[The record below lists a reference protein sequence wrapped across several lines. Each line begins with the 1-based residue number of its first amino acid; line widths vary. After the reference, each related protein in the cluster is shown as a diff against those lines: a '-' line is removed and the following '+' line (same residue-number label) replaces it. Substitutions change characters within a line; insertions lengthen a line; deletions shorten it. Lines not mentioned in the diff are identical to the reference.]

1 VGASG
6 RSAELRGDTI
16 AALATAP
23 GRGAVALVRLS
34 GTRAAD
40 IAARVGVG
48 TLTPRR
54 MTRVRLHACDAPD
67 DPLDDALATW
77 FPAPRSFTG
86 EDLLEFSAHGG
97 ALVSATLLAALVTAG
112 ARPALAGEFAE
123 RAVRHGKLDLLQA
136 EALADLIDAR
146 SRAMQ
151 RTALLQLSGALS
163 HRLAALRSALLD
175 VEALIAYELDFP
187 EEDDGPVPR
196 ADAVRAA
203 TQVIT
208 ALDAL
213 AATLPAAE
221 LGRDGVSVVLAG
233 APNAGK
239 SSLFNALI
247 GARRAIVS
255 EIPGTTRDALDVLV
269 EHDPWPLRL
278 IDTAG
283 LRSSADALERLGIEV
298 STDRLAAAHVVL
310 VCGDDDDSLLA
321 STQAIAV
328 LSPAPRIAV
337 RTKRDLLDTSAPWS
351 PSEALRAVT
360 HAAVAVSATT
370 GEGLD
375 AVRAVITNAVRTAHP
390 DPAEELPVVT
400 RARHVSAL
408 VLARN
413 EVEQFR
419 AAWERAELPGPV
431 AATHL
436 RAAVHALDELLGGI
450 DVDEVLERVFR
461 TFCIGK

>member
-1 VGASG
+1 M
-6 RSAELRGDTI
+6 
-16 AALATAP
+16 
-23 GRGAVALVRLS
+23 
-34 GTRAAD
+34 
-40 IAARVGVG
+40 
-48 TLTPRR
+48 TPRR
-54 MTRVRLHACDAPD
+54 MTRTRLHECDAPD
-67 DPLDDALATW
+67 DAIDDALVTW

-86 EDLLEFSAHGG
+86 EEMLEFSVHGG
-97 ALVSATLLAALVTAG
+97 TRVGASLLAALVSAG
-112 ARPALAGEFAE
+112 ARPALAGEFTE

-146 SRAMQ
+146 SGAMH
-151 RTALLQLSGALS
+151 RTALRQLSGALS
-163 HRLAALRSALLD
+163 HRLAALRSAVLD

-196 ADAVRAA
+196 ARATEAA
-203 TQVIT
+203 TRVI
-208 ALDAL
+208 AELDAL

-221 LGRDGVSVVLAG
+221 LGREGVSVVLAG

-283 LRSSADALERLGIEV
+283 LRTSADTLERLGIEV
-298 STDRLAAAHVVL
+298 STERVTAAHVVL

-321 STQAIAV
+321 SAQAIAA
-328 LSPAPRIAV
+328 LGAAPRIAV
-337 RTKRDLLDTSAPWS
+337 RTKQDLITGRGPWH
-351 PSEALRAVT
+351 PGQALRAVT
-360 HAAVAVSATT
+360 HATVATSAAT

-375 AVRAVITNAVRTAHP
+375 AVRAAITEAVRSVHP
-390 DPAEELPVVT
+390 DPLEELPVVT
-400 RARHVSAL
+400 RARHVAAL
-408 VLARN
+408 ELARS

-419 AAWERAELPGPV
+419 AAWERTELPGPV

-450 DVDEVLERVFR
+450 DVDDVLERVFR
-461 TFCIGK
+461 EFCIGK